1 MQACHTTRCDGGA
14 AAIDL
19 LYVVSVLDNQ
29 LALAPCTLAVPP
41 PGAEG
46 SLLLLL
52 LLALQVVGYGV
63 ETSEEAEADQGDAG
77 SDDRRKPR
85 NYWIV
90 STREGRLR
98 V

>member
-1 MQACHTTRCDGGA
+1 M
-14 AAIDL
+14 
-19 LYVVSVLDNQ
+19 
-29 LALAPCTLAVPP
+29 PP

-52 LLALQVVGYGV
+52 PLQVVGYGV
-63 ETSEEAEADQGDAG
+63 ETSEEAEAAQGDAS

-90 STREGRLR
+90 STREGRIR